1 MSKIDRQEIALAIA
15 RELQDTLPSSRISD
29 RTGVTVIDSS
39 SGKIEVTDDGVVVT
53 TKRGVSAG
61 WTHEESCSP
70 EHSAMRCNLLCGASH
85 DSE

>member
-29 RTGVTVIDSS
+29 RQGVTVIDSS
-39 SGKIEVTDDGVVVT
+39 TGKVEITDDGVVVT
-53 TKRGVSAG
+53 TRRGVSAG

-70 EHSAMRCNLLCGASH
+70 KHSAMRCNLLLWSV
-85 DSE
+85 S

>member
-1 MSKIDRQEIALAIA
+1 MSKIDRQEIALTIA
-15 RELQDTLPSSRISD
+15 KELQNAVTALRISD
-29 RTGVTVIDSS
+29 RTGVTVIDSP

-70 EHSAMRCNLLCGASH
+70 EHSAMRCNLLLRSV
-85 DSE
+85 S